1 MVCLVILVSGLS
13 VIGSSW
19 CMPCNTCGCGVPFN
33 TCVCSVNYSS
43 GGVPCNTFF
52 LVYQLKVVVVVC
64 LVIHV
69 GVVDLSY
76 YRPYPLFSR

>member
-1 MVCLVILVSGLS
+1 MVVGLVIHLSGLS

-43 GGVPCNTFF
+43 GGVPCNTF
-52 LVYQLKVVVVVC
+52 LSGLSVKGSIC
-64 LVIHV
+64 
-69 GVVDLSY
+69 GVPCNTCGCGWSL
-76 YRPYPLFSR
+76 LLQA